1 MNKHYEIQ
9 YTDGRVESTKDEA
22 YIDQMID
29 DLEMYE
35 RYDVNMITINTDDGE
50 FVEMVWTEEE
60 GLYHN

>member
-9 YTDGRVESTKDEA
+9 YTDGRVESTKDEE
-22 YIDQMID
+22 YVDQMID